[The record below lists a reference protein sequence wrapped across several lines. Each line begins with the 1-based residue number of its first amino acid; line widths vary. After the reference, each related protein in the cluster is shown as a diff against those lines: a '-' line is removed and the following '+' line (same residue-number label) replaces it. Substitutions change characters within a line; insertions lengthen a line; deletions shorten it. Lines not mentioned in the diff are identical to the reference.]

1 VITDE
6 KPGRIIANLSGRI
19 TLRDP
24 ISWDVSRANR
34 PIEPTEP
41 TVSEV
46 EQVIID
52 ALTAHG
58 FAVTVELTRTDK

>member
-1 VITDE
+1 MDDE
-6 KPGRIIANLSGRI
+6 PGRIIANLSGRI

-34 PIEPTEP
+34 PLEPAEP

-46 EQVIID
+46 EQAIID
-52 ALTAHG
+52 ALTERG
-58 FAVTVELTRTDK
+58 YAVTVELTRTDK

>member
-1 VITDE
+1 MDE
-6 KPGRIIANLSGRI
+6 KPGRIIASLSGRI

-34 PIEPTEP
+34 PIEPGEP

-46 EQVIID
+46 EAAIID
-52 ALTAHG
+52 KLTELG